1 MLLLFHLIICAA
13 IGSTRGFK
21 QRSLLYYRT
30 FGNNRATATQPGAAQ
45 VIITTTHLFRGKM
58 MENGGNRAKSESFTL
73 ACQVNDDAFGL
84 SHTRKFSANI
94 HKYPLFATF

>member
-30 FGNNRATATQPGAAQ
+30 FGNDRAATTQPGAAQ
-45 VIITTTHLFRGKM
+45 IIIPTSYLFRGQM
-58 MENGGNRAKSESFTL
+58 MENGGNRAESEGFTL

-94 HKYPLFATF
+94 HK